1 MSGGYGY
8 DDRAIY
14 SRGGNGYTDNR
25 LALHDAAEDSF
36 RHTASGGVCHHSGSV
51 TPGGDM
57 HHSYGCCRESAWMHG
72 IGQRETDSPMTKD
85 YVRRS
90 VIANVKTKFSRD
102 LMPTKP
108 FRNHRKVDLVN
119 RGINSRS
126 QWSEI
131 HPKVRSDGSYPKD
144 FLLPKTIEDFKNM
157 DSIFPSSLAVIS
169 CY

>member
-14 SRGGNGYTDNR
+14 PRGGNGYTDNR
-25 LALHDAAEDSF
+25 LALHDVAEDSF

-90 VIANVKTKFSRD
+90 VIANAKTKISRD
-102 LMPTKP
+102 LMPPNLSGITAKSILSTEASI
-108 FRNHRKVDLVN
+108 VDHSGAKYTQ
-119 RGINSRS
+119 R
-126 QWSEI
+126 
-131 HPKVRSDGSYPKD
+131 
-144 FLLPKTIEDFKNM
+144 
-157 DSIFPSSLAVIS
+157 
-169 CY
+169 